1 MGRRR
6 EDGETKEALHHIVN
20 EMYTKLEK
28 GETPTMTLPVRTK
41 LNIDFDKKL
50 GVYKYGKKKS
60 TRDASS
66 LGSAKNLLRALHMV
80 EFIDEMI
87 ENGKSSTLREMYYIS
102 EGWGH
107 GKFSTQNESN
117 NLAEDLEI
125 ITSSM
130 REDFRLRP
138 EEDGSRII

>member
-1 MGRRR
+1 MSRRR
-6 EDGETKEALHHIVN
+6 EDGETKEALHQIVN
-20 EMYTKLEK
+20 EMYKKLEK
-28 GETPTMTLPVRTK
+28 ETPTMTLPVRTK

-87 ENGKSSTLREMYYIS
+87 DNGKSSTLREMYYIS

-130 REDFRLRP
+130 RRFQTKA
-138 EEDGSRII
+138 